1 MFDLENIRVARD
13 GRDILLLDR
22 LALASEG
29 MTAILGHNGSGKST
43 LMALMA
49 RQMRPDAGRIMLEGG
64 PLDGYRQKEL
74 ARRVSFLPQR
84 LPPVAGLSVR
94 DLAGLGR
101 FAWRGALGR
110 MGPADH
116 AVIAQAMHD
125 TGCEDMADHM
135 VDTASGGERQRA
147 WIAMLLAQEAP
158 VLLLDEPTA
167 ALDLAHA
174 YDVMALLHRLSREAR
189 RRVVV
194 VLHDI
199 NLAAR
204 YADRVVALKG
214 GQVAFDGSPGRL
226 LDPDVLRDLYGIE
239 MTLLPHP
246 GGPPQAVVA

>member
-1 MFDLENIRVARD
+1 MFELDDLRVTRD
-13 GRDILLLDR
+13 GREILRIDR
-22 LALASEG
+22 LSLGAEG
-29 MTAILGHNGSGKST
+29 MTAVLGHNGSGKST
-43 LMALMA
+43 LMALLA
-49 RQMRPDAGRIMLEGG
+49 RQMRPDAGSIMLEDR
-64 PLDGYRQKEL
+64 PLDRYRQKEL

-110 MGPADH
+110 MGATDH
-116 AVIAQAMHD
+116 AVITQAMRD
-125 TGCEDMADHM
+125 TGCTGLANHL
-135 VDTASGGERQRA
+135 VDSASGGERQRA

-174 YDVMALLHRLSREAR
+174 YDVMTLLHRLAR
-189 RRVVV
+189 DTGRHVIT

-204 YADRVVALKG
+204 YADRIVALKRG
-214 GQVAFDGSPGRL
+214 AVAFDGPPGAL
-226 LDPDVLRDLYGIE
+226 LDPEVLHSLYGIE

-246 GGPPQAVVA
+246 AGHPQAVVA

>member
-1 MFDLENIRVARD
+1 MFELDDLRVARD
-13 GRDILLLDR
+13 GREILRVDR
-22 LALASEG
+22 LSLGAEG
-29 MTAILGHNGSGKST
+29 MTAVLGHNGSGKST
-43 LMALMA
+43 LMALLA
-49 RQMRPDAGRIMLEGG
+49 RQMRPDAGRIMLEGR
-64 PLDGYRQKEL
+64 PLDLYRQKEL

-110 MGPADH
+110 MGAADQ
-116 AVIAQAMHD
+116 AVIAQAMCD
-125 TGCEDMADHM
+125 TGCETLADHL

-174 YDVMALLHRLSREAR
+174 YEVMALLHRLSRAAAR
-189 RRVVV
+189 HVIVI
-194 VLHDI
+194 LHDI

-204 YADRVVALKG
+204 HADRIVTLKA
-214 GQVAFDGSPGRL
+214 GQVAFDGQPEAL
-226 LDPDVLRDLYGIE
+226 LDPEVLRDLFGIE

-246 GGPPQAVVA
+246 DGPPQAVVA